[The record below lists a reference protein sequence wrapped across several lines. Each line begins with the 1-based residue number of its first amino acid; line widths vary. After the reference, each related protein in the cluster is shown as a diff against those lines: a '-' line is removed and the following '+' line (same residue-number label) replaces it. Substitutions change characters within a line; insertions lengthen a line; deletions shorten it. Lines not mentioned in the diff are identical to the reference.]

1 MPFKIIRNDITKM
14 RVDAIVNTA
23 SADPVYES
31 GVDRAVYLA
40 AGADKLLAKRQK
52 IGYLNE
58 GDTAITPGFSLPA
71 KYIIHAVSP
80 IYVDGVCGEAE
91 KLRRCYKGS
100 LELAKANR
108 CKSIAF
114 PLIATGNFGYPR
126 EEGMAIAL
134 QEIQNFLLNHDMM
147 VYLVVFDGDSVKVSG
162 QLFDEIESYVD
173 EHYVGQCIVE
183 EYATFDSLDSYD
195 FEDEDFEPDFPKEKK
210 AKVSQDTAELPP
222 LPPRICATPVVAES
236 QPYMAPP
243 RSLQELVNNIG
254 ETFQQRLLRLISERG
269 MTNVEAYKA
278 AHKDKK
284 FFYKISKNVNYQ
296 PTKHTVYAFAVALH
310 LSLDETK
317 DLLASAGLAMSQSSR
332 FDIIMQYVFE
342 HSIYDFY
349 TIDCILYD
357 FAEDEYFFVCE

>member
-14 RVDAIVNTA
+14 HVDAIVNTA
-23 SADPVYES
+23 NEAPVYES

-40 AGADKLLAKRQK
+40 AGADKLLAARKK
-52 IGYLNE
+52 IGCLEE
-58 GDTAITPGFSLPA
+58 GDTAITPGFRLPA
-71 KYIIHAVSP
+71 KYIIHTVSP
-80 IYVDGVCGEAE
+80 VYIDGTCGEEE

-134 QEIQNFLLNHDMM
+134 QEIQNFLLEHKMT
-147 VYLVVFDGDSVKVSG
+147 VYLVVFDESSVKVSG

-173 EHYVGQCIVE
+173 AHYVGFHMLE
-183 EYATFDSLDSYD
+183 EYANFDSCDS
-195 FEDEDFEPDFPKEKK
+195 FADE
-210 AKVSQDTAELPP
+210 KVLQDTTELPP
-222 LPPRICATPVVAES
+222 IPPMICAAPSRPPMVAETRLYRA
-236 QPYMAPP
+236 QA
-243 RSLQELVNNIG
+243 RSLQDLVNNVG
-254 ETFQQRLLRLISERG
+254 ETFQQRLLRLISEKG
-269 MTNVEAYKA
+269 MTTVEAYKA

-296 PTKHTVYAFAVALH
+296 PTKHTVYAFAVALK
-310 LSLDETK
+310 LSLDETQ

-342 HSIYDFY
+342 HKIYDFY